1 MKNIKSG
8 DILITTNGNFQIISV
23 ECCPLNSEEFF
34 GWCAMFIDDE
44 GEYPLEIQYMTS
56 DSLNKLI
63 EWIRRDGEILDI
75 EGY

>member
-1 MKNIKSG
+1 MPQGAQNAKI
-8 DILITTNGNFQIISV
+8 
-23 ECCPLNSEEFF
+23 